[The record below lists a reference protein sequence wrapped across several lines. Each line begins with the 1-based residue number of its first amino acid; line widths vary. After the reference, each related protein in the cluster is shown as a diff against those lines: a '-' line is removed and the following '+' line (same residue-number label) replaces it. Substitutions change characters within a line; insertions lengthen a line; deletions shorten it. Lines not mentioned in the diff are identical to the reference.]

1 MTGIVLDVKY
11 RPETSS
17 YEKLKKLSD
26 KFPSLEAISIVSRAE
41 DMSYSDLIHVLNRND
56 VFYMDLPN
64 FSNQLLQR
72 VMEILSTKYKKII
85 YTPEL
90 EMLLDSWKTF
100 PDTRIRST
108 TLNMHTYLIQ
118 SRNTLQ
124 DANNL

>member
-1 MTGIVLDVKY
+1 
-11 RPETSS
+11 
-17 YEKLKKLSD
+17 
-26 KFPSLEAISIVSRAE
+26 
-41 DMSYSDLIHVLNRND
+41 MSYSDLIHVLNRND

-100 PDTRIRST
+100 PDIGIRST

-118 SRNTLQ
+118 SRNNLQ
-124 DANNL
+124 DAINL